1 MSKRTIPRPDRAAF
15 CCSGGFLWPET
26 RFPDGLRPHGS
37 QQPSAH
43 EVQVGQRAGDKE
55 PMGILLKTSI
65 ADLGEME
72 DAFDHPEDVLDAAA
86 DLGLHAILGALHL
99 VYDALVPIAAVREVA
114 GLGGLRPDH
123 RFLTLV
129 GRIAPDLGLFAME
142 EIGQDR
148 GVMDVG
154 GGRHYR
160 MNDLGLA
167 VDANMRF
174 HAEVPLIPLLGLM
187 HGRVPGLILVL
198 GG

>member
-86 DLGLHAILGALHL
+86 DLGLDTVTSALNL
-99 VYDALVPIAAVREVA
+99 VYHAFVPIPAVGEVA
-114 GLGGLRPDH
+114 RLRGVLPEDIG
-123 RFLTLV
+123 LTLV
-129 GRIAPDLGLFAME
+129 GRVAPYSGLAAME
-142 EIGQDR
+142 EIG
-148 GVMDVG
+148 G
-154 GGRHYR
+154 GGWWR
-160 MNDLGLA
+160 
-167 VDANMRF
+167 
-174 HAEVPLIPLLGLM
+174 
-187 HGRVPGLILVL
+187 HGRWRQWRPPHG
-198 GG
+198 